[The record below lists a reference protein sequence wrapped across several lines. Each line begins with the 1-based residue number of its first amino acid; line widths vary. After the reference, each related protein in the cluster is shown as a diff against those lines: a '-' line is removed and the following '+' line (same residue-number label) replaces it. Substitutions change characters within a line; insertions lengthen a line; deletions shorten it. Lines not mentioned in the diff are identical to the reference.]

1 MLGINVRIVGP
12 EDCTLFE
19 KFGVSL
25 QALPALVELLTPNES
40 YMEISVKEQVSN
52 NNGENHGG
60 QK

>member
-1 MLGINVRIVGP
+1 MLGINVRIVGA

-25 QALPALVELLTPNES
+25 QAIPALVELLTPNES

-52 NNGENHGG
+52 NNGENYGG
-60 QK
+60 